1 MAAKFDGLVLILL
14 LVAMSFVFQIQL
26 KLFATEIAP
35 AVTGGGGSL
44 MARVSFVAKAALGWR
59 PLLIMCLAG
68 GLFVVWLLT
77 LSRLELSVALP
88 LASIALV
95 VNSVGAGLLLG
106 ETLSWMRIVGIV
118 TVAAGLLLVL
128 RS

>member
-1 MAAKFDGLVLILL
+1 MAGKLDSLVLIVL

-26 KLFATEIAP
+26 KIFANDIAP
-35 AVTGGGGSL
+35 ALGGGGSSFG
-44 MARVSFVAKAALGWR
+44 ARIAVVAKAAIGWR
-59 PLLIMCLAG
+59 PLLIMMLAA
-68 GLFVVWLLT
+68 GLFVVWLMT
-77 LSRLELSVALP
+77 LSRLDLSVALP

-106 ETLSWMRIVGIV
+106 EPLSWMRIVGIF
-118 TVAAGLLLVL
+118 TVAAGILLVL

>member
-1 MAAKFDGLVLILL
+1 MGAKLDGVILILL

-26 KLFATEIAP
+26 KIFANEIAP

-44 MARVSFVAKAALGWR
+44 AGRVALVAKAAVGWR
-59 PLLIMCLAG
+59 PLLIMVLAG
-68 GLFVVWLLT
+68 GLFIVWLLT

-106 ETLSWMRIVGIV
+106 ESLSWMRLVGIV